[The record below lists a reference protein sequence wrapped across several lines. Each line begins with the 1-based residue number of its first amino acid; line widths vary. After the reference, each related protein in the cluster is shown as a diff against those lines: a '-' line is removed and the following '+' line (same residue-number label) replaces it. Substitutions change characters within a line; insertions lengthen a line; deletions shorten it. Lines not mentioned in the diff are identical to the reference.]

1 MKKAI
6 INFTPTG
13 MLPTKQLTPYA
24 CLTPDEI
31 IHDVLES
38 RKFGVS
44 MVHLHARDEETLEP
58 TWKIETYEK
67 IISGIRKEDEDL
79 VLITSTSG
87 RSWSEFEKRSEVLDL
102 KPDMA
107 SLTPSSLNFNNQASI
122 TTPEMVQK
130 LAQKMKELGV
140 KPELEAFDAGMINY
154 AKYLYKK
161 GLIDPPFFFTF
172 ILGNVACAQANIL
185 NLAVMRSELP
195 ENSYF
200 VVGGVGDSQLNMN
213 VEGLLNADGI
223 RVGLEDM
230 YFWSAKRERLCT
242 NIEVLERTK
251 TIMDILEIEAA
262 TPQEVREM
270 LGLERVRDYFQ
281 LVAK

>member
-31 IHDVLES
+31 INDVLES

-67 IISGIRKEDEDL
+67 IINGIRKEDKDL
-79 VLITSTSG
+79 ILITTTSG
-87 RSWSEFEKRSEVLDL
+87 RSWSEFEKRSEVLEL
-102 KPDMA
+102 RPDMA

-130 LAQKMKELGV
+130 LASKMKELGV
-140 KPELEAFDAGMINY
+140 KPELEAFDIGMINY
-154 AKYLYKK
+154 AKYLYKRD
-161 GLIDPPFFFTF
+161 LIDPPFFFTF

-185 NLAVMRSELP
+185 NLAVMKNELP

-230 YFWSAKRERLCT
+230 YYWSAKRERLCT
-242 NIEVLERTK
+242 NIELLERIK
-251 TIMDILEIEAA
+251 NIMDILEIEPA
-262 TPQEVREM
+262 TSQEVR
-270 LGLERVRDYFQ
+270 GILELKSNK
-281 LVAK
+281 LVQAIH